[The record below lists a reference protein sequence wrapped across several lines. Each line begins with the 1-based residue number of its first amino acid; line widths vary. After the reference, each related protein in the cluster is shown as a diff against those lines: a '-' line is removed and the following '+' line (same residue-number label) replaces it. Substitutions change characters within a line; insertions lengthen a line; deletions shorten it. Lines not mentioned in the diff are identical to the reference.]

1 MKKKNEFKCFIAN
14 DNSNGQIVLS
24 GTMNNIE
31 KLSIYLNSIN
41 IKNIKLSV
49 SAPFHCEL
57 MKTAT
62 ELMRNELAKIVFKDF
77 QTSLISNVTAQ
88 EIDDNLLI
96 RDLLVRQIESRVRW
110 RESINYMIKN
120 GVNNFIEIGPGKVL
134 SGLVKRIDKK
144 VKVSAINNEED
155 INKIKNLMIDF
166 KNKKILIT
174 GATGGIGY
182 SLVDK
187 FNLLGGSILA
197 TGTNEDKLND
207 LKKKYSKIKTIKFDI
222 SKHDEIENMIDKATS
237 ELDGLDILINN
248 AGITSDNLSLRMK
261 KDEWEK
267 VININLSS
275 TFYFCKFAIKKM
287 LKNKYGRI
295 INITSIVGHTGNL
308 GQSNYSASK
317 AGIIGMSKSLAIEY
331 AKKNIT
337 INCVSPG
344 FIETKM
350 TDKISEDMKS
360 ILISRVPMNKLGTGL
375 DVSNTVAFLS
385 SDAASYITGETI
397 HVNGGMYMA

>member
-1 MKKKNEFKCFIAN
+1 
-14 DNSNGQIVLS
+14 
-24 GTMNNIE
+24 
-31 KLSIYLNSIN
+31 
-41 IKNIKLSV
+41 
-49 SAPFHCEL
+49 
-57 MKTAT
+57 
-62 ELMRNELAKIVFKDF
+62 
-77 QTSLISNVTAQ
+77 
-88 EIDDNLLI
+88 
-96 RDLLVRQIESRVRW
+96 
-110 RESINYMIKN
+110 
-120 GVNNFIEIGPGKVL
+120 
-134 SGLVKRIDKK
+134 
-144 VKVSAINNEED
+144 
-155 INKIKNLMIDF
+155 MIDF

-207 LKKKYSKIKTIKFDI
+207 LKKKYSEIKTIKFYI
-222 SKHDEIENMIDKATS
+222 SKHDEIENLIDKVSA

-248 AGITSDNLSLRMK
+248 AGITIDNLSLRMK
-261 KDEWEK
+261 KDDWDK
-267 VININLSS
+267 VLNINLSS
-275 TFYFCKFAIKKM
+275 TFYLCKFAIKKM

-308 GQSNYSASK
+308 GQSNYAASK
-317 AGIIGMSKSLAIEY
+317 AGVIGMSKSLAIEY

-350 TDKISEDMKS
+350 TDKISEDMKRT
-360 ILISRVPMNKLGTGL
+360 LISRIPMSKLGTGL